1 MLDSDAYTEWADSHI
16 KWCEDYS
23 IRMDWD
29 WPDWKDRQYYGQQ
42 FSQRRREAEKRAA
55 EIYELA
61 LGANNCL
68 TPQKS

>member
-1 MLDSDAYTEWADSHI
+1 MLDADAYTKWADEHI
-16 KWCEDYS
+16 QWCQYYS

-29 WPDWKDRQYYGQQ
+29 WPDWADHQYYGQQ

-55 EIYELA
+55 EIYELV

-68 TPQKS
+68 IQT